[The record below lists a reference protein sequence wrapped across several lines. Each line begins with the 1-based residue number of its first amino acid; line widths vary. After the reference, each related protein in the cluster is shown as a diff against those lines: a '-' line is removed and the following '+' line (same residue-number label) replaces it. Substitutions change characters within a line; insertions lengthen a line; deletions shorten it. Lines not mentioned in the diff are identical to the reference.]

1 MECRADFD
9 SERTA
14 ILIGSWRAMA
24 EPETA
29 LLVDGICIERCEA
42 ELGALQRKVR
52 ALDPTWLL
60 VGRGLDDGIAAAL
73 VRGARAVQPALHVCL
88 LGAPGDVTFYH
99 RWARRGC
106 SLYLVESAG
115 ADCVAFALSAVID
128 HEIVIVDRTFRPQ
141 PPEGSLQE
149 PPRIT
154 TRERDVLQ
162 LVVHGLR
169 TKEIASR
176 LHVSENTVES
186 HLRSLFSKLQVS
198 TRAEAVHKAI
208 RSGAV

>member
-1 MECRADFD
+1 M
-9 SERTA
+9 S
-14 ILIGSWRAMA
+14 G
-24 EPETA
+24 PESA
-29 LLVDGICIERCEA
+29 LLVQGICIERCVAEA
-42 ELGALQRKVR
+42 GALQRR
-52 ALDPTWLL
+52 LRDTRPAWLL
-60 VGRGLDDGIAAAL
+60 VGRGLDDAAAAAL
-73 VRGARAVQPALHVCL
+73 VRAGRAVHPDLHVCL
-88 LGAPGDVTFYH
+88 LGASEDVTCYH

-106 SLYLVESAG
+106 SLYLADSAG
-115 ADCVAFALSAVID
+115 ADCVAFALTAVID
-128 HEIVIVDRTFRPQ
+128 HDVVIIDRAFRPQ
-141 PPEGSLQE
+141 PTEVSLQE

-186 HLRSLFSKLQVS
+186 HLRSLFAKLQVS

-208 RSGAV
+208 RSGTI

>member
-1 MECRADFD
+1 
-9 SERTA
+9 
-14 ILIGSWRAMA
+14 MA
-24 EPETA
+24 EPQAA
-29 LLVDGICIERCEA
+29 LLIEGVCIERCA
-42 ELGALQRKVR
+42 ADAAALQRRLR
-52 ALDPTWLL
+52 ASGATWLL
-60 VGRGLDDGIAAAL
+60 LGRGLDDATAATLA
-73 VRGARAVQPALHVCL
+73 RCARAVQPDLHVCL
-88 LGAPGDVTFYH
+88 LGAPDDVNCYH

-106 SLYLVESAG
+106 SLYLVDSAG
-115 ADCVAFALSAVID
+115 ADCVAFALTAITN
-128 HEIVIVDRTFRPQ
+128 HEIVIIDRAFRPQ
-141 PPEGSLQE
+141 PTEGSLQD

-186 HLRSLFSKLQVS
+186 HLRSLFAKLQVS

-208 RSGAV
+208 RSGTI